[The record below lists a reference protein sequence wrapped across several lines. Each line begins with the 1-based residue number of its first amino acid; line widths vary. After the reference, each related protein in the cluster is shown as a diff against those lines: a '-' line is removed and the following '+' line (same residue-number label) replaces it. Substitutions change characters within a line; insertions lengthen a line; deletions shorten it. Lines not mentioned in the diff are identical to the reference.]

1 MWCNIVQMVLTLTL
15 VLALYKQGIVAI
27 VWGYSVFTIL
37 WLIVWHLST
46 GRLIGL
52 HIFDVIKDTVPFFAI
67 ALAVMVATH
76 FLTQGIGNLII
87 LLVVRIVIA
96 TALYLGIMKLLR
108 AKILEE
114 SIEFI
119 LKKKRK

>member
-1 MWCNIVQMVLTLTL
+1 
-15 VLALYKQGIVAI
+15 
-27 VWGYSVFTIL
+27 
-37 WLIVWHLST
+37 
-46 GRLIGL
+46 
-52 HIFDVIKDTVPFFAI
+52 
-67 ALAVMVATH
+67 MVATH